1 MALFIGLVF
10 LSLISLTVC
19 NVIHYQPEAV
29 HLAYGGNV
37 ILIIYLVNTFFLKNS
52 LIINEI

>member
-1 MALFIGLVF
+1 MALFNGLVF

-37 ILIIYLVNTFFLKNS
+37 YSNYLS
-52 LIINEI
+52 C